1 MPTNPLEQLLP
12 QPQPERRVSQVDLMM
27 AIDRVHDAL
36 GVVGEK
42 VDANT
47 EVTAGLAERV
57 GAIESTTS
65 EWRGGLNFGKWFLG
79 TALALG
85 LIVMGFLGLP
95 ISR

>member
-1 MPTNPLEQLLP
+1 MGGTDVVIPTTPH
-12 QPQPERRVSQVDLMM
+12 ERRVSQVDLMV

-47 EVTAGLAERV
+47 AATAALTDRV
-57 GAIESTTS
+57 GVIESTTS

-95 ISR
+95 IGR